1 MNIIVRI
8 SGISSIIIIS
18 SARISSINIIRSIS
32 RTISISSVV
41 LLLLVLQCIS
51 SNSICVNM

>member
-32 RTISISSVV
+32 RTIIISSVV

>member
-32 RTISISSVV
+32 RTIIISSVV

-51 SNSICVNM
+51 SNSMGVNM